1 MYVCIRYFKALDFV
15 SNNFLANIHQYWM
28 CVFKLSVYMFSLC
41 THFLGAIFSLGKKY
55 PCAKFYVFCRKI
67 INVFQCFFILIFFLF
82 YLIRDAPQY
91 RFCSYF

>member
-41 THFLGAIFSLGKKY
+41 THFLGAIFSLAKSILVLNSMFFAGKISM
-55 PCAKFYVFCRKI
+55 CF
-67 INVFQCFFILIFFLF
+67 NVSL
-82 YLIRDAPQY
+82 
-91 RFCSYF
+91 S

>member
-41 THFLGAIFSLGKKY
+41 THFLGAIFSL
-55 PCAKFYVFCRKI
+55 AKSILVLNSMFLQENY
-67 INVFQCFFILIFFLF
+67 QCVSMFLYSDILSFL
-82 YLIRDAPQY
+82 
-91 RFCSYF
+91 SY